1 MDIGDALAG
10 PNFMLRYLTA
20 GESHGKT
27 LIALVDGFPAGVTVD
42 VEPINVE
49 LKRRQGGYGRGGRQR
64 IESDTVDVRT
74 GVWHNV
80 TLGSPIVLEVVN
92 RDYKLERL
100 EDLPRPRPGHGD
112 LTGAMKYLGSIR
124 GVLERASARE
134 TAVRVA
140 AGALAKQLLAEFGI
154 SAFGYVVE
162 IGGERIEPAE
172 APLHRLREIRDESAV
187 YSLNV
192 ERDEDIKKLI
202 DTAGKD
208 GDTLGGIVEV
218 RVDGLPFGL
227 GTHAQWDR
235 KLDGRLAQAVM
246 AVQAIK
252 GVEIGLGFEAARR
265 PGSQV
270 HDPIQYD
277 ESQRDTPNLGYTRPT
292 NNAGGLEAGM
302 TNGQP
307 LVDSRRQE
315 ADQHARQAAR
325 IDQSRHE
332 AKAGSQLRTQR
343 RLRRLGRKRDRRKRR
358 GLRGRLR
365 PNRQIRRRQSAGDEG
380 AVRLVSTDGAGAVGR
395 LSRQSFIRR
404 AWLSLRW
411 LAMPRD
417 PQGAYGGKYRKY
429 NRRRLGSLGRNATLA
444 GQIVCQSPRIQSGIG
459 VEEFHEL

>member
-1 MDIGDALAG
+1 
-10 PNFMLRYLTA
+10 MLRYLTA

-27 LIALVDGFPAGVTVD
+27 LIALIDGFPAGVTVD
-42 VEPINVE
+42 VAPINVE

-64 IESDTVDVRT
+64 IESDAVDIRT

-80 TLGSPIVLEVVN
+80 TLGSPLVFEVVN

-100 EDLPRPRPGHGD
+100 DDVARPRPGHGD
-112 LTGAMKYLGSIR
+112 LTGAMKYLSSIR

-162 IGGERIEPAE
+162 IGGQQIEPAD
-172 APLHRLREIRDESAV
+172 APLHRLRAIRDESAV
-187 YSLNV
+187 YSLNL
-192 ERDEDIKKLI
+192 ERDQAICELI
-202 DTAGKD
+202 DAAGKD
-208 GDTLGGIVEV
+208 GDTLGGVVEV

-265 PGSQV
+265 RGSQV

-277 ESQRDTPNLGYTRPT
+277 SSQRDTPNLGYTRPT

-307 LVDSRRQE
+307 LVLRAAKKPISTLAKPLESINLATKEKQE
-315 ADQHARQAAR
+315 ATYERSDVCAVSAASVIVENVVAFEMACALVDKFGSDSLPEMKARYELYLDMAR
-325 IDQSRHE
+325 E
-332 AKAGSQLRTQR
+332 K
-343 RLRRLGRKRDRRKRR
+343 
-358 GLRGRLR
+358 
-365 PNRQIRRRQSAGDEG
+365 
-380 AVRLVSTDGAGAVGR
+380 
-395 LSRQSFIRR
+395 
-404 AWLSLRW
+404 
-411 LAMPRD
+411 
-417 PQGAYGGKYRKY
+417 
-429 NRRRLGSLGRNATLA
+429 
-444 GQIVCQSPRIQSGIG
+444 
-459 VEEFHEL
+459 